1 MPGMSEQGSRQP
13 DVTGES
19 DHPQHRAGPGEGVRA
34 PMATETGVS
43 EISVFDGAGNEQVVR
58 TTGDATGQR
67 AQGTGNSSAEADA
80 DAEKQLEEGGQS
92 VGEGFMPEGNERS
105 DVN

>member
-1 MPGMSEQGSRQP
+1 MSDQGSQEGRAG
-13 DVTGES
+13 DT

-34 PMATETGVS
+34 PLAAETGVS
-43 EISVFDGAGNEQVVR
+43 EISVFDGKGNEQVVR
-58 TTGDATGQR
+58 TQGDASGQR
-67 AQGTGNSSAEADA
+67 AQGTGNSSAEAAA

-92 VGEGFMPEGNERS
+92 VGEGFQPVNTEKS